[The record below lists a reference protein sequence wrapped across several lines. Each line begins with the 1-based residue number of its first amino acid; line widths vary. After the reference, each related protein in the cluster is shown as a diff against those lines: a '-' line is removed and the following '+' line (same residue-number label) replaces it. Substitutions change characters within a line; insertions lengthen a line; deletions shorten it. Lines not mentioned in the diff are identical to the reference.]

1 MKNPAASSGVS
12 EKHELSVLVELVI
25 NTSLLLN
32 VVAYCSLIPMLT
44 YRAGKIPIAPKLSS
58 PQLFL
63 DMRTQT
69 EYLPR
74 CYTFDHR
81 YQLRHAVC
89 WNCLHQKMNVIL
101 IRANLQKLYLVSLLY
116 LQTDIPH
123 YLIHSFIKHSPAI
136 FRRKHHMIQQYR
148 YIMALMNI
156 LAHASTLRPKGRG
169 INPVEIQ
176 RGEIVP
182 RRTEFAIHSTTQPSS
197 YASRGPGTSFD
208 LFRGVLISSA
218 EISFTSD

>member
-89 WNCLHQKMNVIL
+89 WNRLHQKMNVIL

-116 LQTDIPH
+116 LQTNIPH

-136 FRRKHHMIQQYR
+136 FRRKHQYR

-176 RGEIVP
+176 NPKTKSEKICF
-182 RRTEFAIHSTTQPSS
+182 EFL
-197 YASRGPGTSFD
+197 
-208 LFRGVLISSA
+208 LFLVI
-218 EISFTSD
+218 

>member
-1 MKNPAASSGVS
+1 VQEYKVQQAVEKLIRSPSTSSGRTEYTMKNPAASSGVS

-89 WNCLHQKMNVIL
+89 WNRLHQKMNVIL

-116 LQTDIPH
+116 LQTNIPH

-176 RGEIVP
+176 NTNP
-182 RRTEFAIHSTTQPSS
+182 N
-197 YASRGPGTSFD
+197 ASRLEFFPI
-208 LFRGVLISSA
+208 LI
-218 EISFTSD
+218 I